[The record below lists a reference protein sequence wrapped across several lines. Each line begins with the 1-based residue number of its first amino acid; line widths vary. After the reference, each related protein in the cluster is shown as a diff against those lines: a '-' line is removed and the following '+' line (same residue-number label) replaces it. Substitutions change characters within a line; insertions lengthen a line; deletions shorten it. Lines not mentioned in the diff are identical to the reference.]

1 MTYSNDPNDP
11 MRAVSEQQ
19 ERAAALEAIINNAPD
34 SGIDEALETFGPLLT
49 DTEKELLRTLTP
61 EELTA
66 LKSILSKLGNQIFRS
81 PIIIFPVL

>member
-11 MRAVSEQQ
+11 MRAVHEQQ
-19 ERAAALEAIINNAPD
+19 ERAAALEAIINHAPD
-34 SGIDEALETFGPLLT
+34 IGIDEALERFGSVLT
-49 DTEKELLRTLTP
+49 DSEKELLRTLTP

-66 LKSILSKLGNQIFRS
+66 LRSILSKLGNQILRS

>member
-34 SGIDEALETFGPLLT
+34 SGIDEALETFGSLLT
-49 DTEKELLRTLTP
+49 DTEKELMRTLTP